1 MIKSLKDTQE
11 MYMEWNQLFLKKEDW
26 QRKTFKMIKS
36 DLISAKDNR
45 FVSYDNT
52 EENHL
57 VMIYG
62 KSQVGKTTLILNMIG
77 LKPDCF
83 SEVYETLRAGV
94 PRGNSSTSTAI
105 IYAKSVNKQ
114 YGCALSSINALSSKD
129 TQYYD
134 KKRMIAHLEKIRQQ
148 VENNKVPPNSILFIY
163 IPKNY
168 FIQDSTADSISIMDM
183 PGIESRNHKE
193 DIHVQNLMTKYI
205 PISSVCIIACRS
217 NEIQSLETLVLP
229 NHLEWKRM
237 EHRFILVITHAYND
251 GTTKQYFR
259 TTPSKRTSNFYDYVV
274 DAYTQEIRKILGAKN
289 QTEVYPVDVGDTLTR
304 LCNEEIKRDND
315 RKEII
320 ETKDRVLANLRK
332 SIIGHKGE
340 RLKSAL
346 MDLDIIIKHYR
357 EDEIQRINEEISVLC
372 SKIDNKKNL
381 IKRTDH
387 DIKELSG
394 EDSEQDELLSEIK
407 ELEKVSGQFN
417 SLLYSCV
424 SELSSQTK
432 QYILES
438 SLFKSKGND
447 DYLKDKEQQVLGFM
461 RTTVSASVKRYIQSI
476 NRLIRQ
482 ADIDIIINSAQM
494 QIEADSFILE
504 EQNSIYPPKKG
515 LFSKREK
522 VLLESIEAICVSI
535 QGSINKH
542 LNSYVNNCI
551 SEIEKHISDKR
562 QQINRISSSIKQE
575 EGKKKKYL
583 SEIKSLEKQIEEL
596 KSSKKDIEQKKT
608 QDQKTLAT
616 YLEYAER
623 AYIEQRNN
631 VIQQINKSKSADDK
645 LLLILFLGV
654 LDKDYQKVTG
664 GIHENGNQFSIS
676 Q

>member
-1 MIKSLKDTQE
+1 
-11 MYMEWNQLFLKKEDW
+11 MEWNQLFLKKEDW
-26 QRKTFKMIKS
+26 QRKTFEMIKS
-36 DLISAKDNR
+36 NLISAKDNR
-45 FVSYDNT
+45 FVRYDNT

-105 IYAKSVNKQ
+105 IYAKSINEQ
-114 YGCALSSINALSSKD
+114 YGCALSSMNAISSKD

-134 KKRMIAHLEKIRQQ
+134 KKGMISHLEKIRQQ
-148 VENNKVPPNSILFIY
+148 VENNRVPQDNILFIY

-237 EHRFILVITHAYND
+237 EHRFILAITHAYND

-259 TTPSKRTSNFYDYVV
+259 TIPSKRTSNFYDYVV
-274 DAYTQEIRKILGAKN
+274 DAYTQEIRKILGTKN

-304 LCNEEIKRDND
+304 LCNKEIKRDND

-320 ETKDRVLANLRK
+320 ETKDRVLVNLRK

-346 MDLDIIIKHYR
+346 MDLDVIIKHYG
-357 EDEIQRINEEISVLC
+357 EDEIQRIDEEISVLS

-387 DIKELSG
+387 DIDNLSG
-394 EDSEQDELLSEIK
+394 EDSEQDELLFEIK

-424 SELSSQTK
+424 SDLSSQTK

-438 SLFKSKGND
+438 SLFKSKSND
-447 DYLKDKEQQVLGFM
+447 DYLKDKEQRVLGFM
-461 RTTVSASVKRYIQSI
+461 RTAVSTSVEQYIQSI

-494 QIEADSFILE
+494 QTEADSFILE

-542 LNSYVNNCI
+542 SNSYVNNCI
-551 SEIEKHISDKR
+551 SEIENHISDKR

-583 SEIKSLEKQIEEL
+583 SEIISLEKQIEEL

-608 QDQKTLAT
+608 HDQKTLAT
-616 YLEYAER
+616 YLKYAER

-664 GIHENGNQFSIS
+664 GIHENGNQ
-676 Q
+676 

>member
-1 MIKSLKDTQE
+1 

-26 QRKTFKMIKS
+26 QRKTFEMIKS
-36 DLISAKDNR
+36 DLISARDNR
-45 FVSYDNT
+45 FVRYDNT

-77 LKPDCF
+77 LKPECF

-105 IYAKSVNKQ
+105 IYAKSFNEQ

-129 TQYYD
+129 TQYYN
-134 KKRMIAHLEKIRQQ
+134 KKGMISHLEKIREQ
-148 VENNKVPPNSILFIY
+148 VENNRVPPNSILFIY

-168 FIQDSTADSISIMDM
+168 FIPDSTADSISIMDM

-217 NEIQSLETLVLP
+217 NEIQSLESLELP

-259 TTPSKRTSNFYDYVV
+259 KSSSKRTSSFYDYVV
-274 DAYTQEIRKILGAKN
+274 DAYTHEIRKILGAKN
-289 QTEVYPVDVGDTLTR
+289 QTEVYPVDVGDTLIR
-304 LCNEEIKRDND
+304 LCNEEIKSDSD

-346 MDLDIIIKHYR
+346 MDLDVIIKHYG
-357 EDEIQRINEEISVLC
+357 EDEIQRIDKEISDLR
-372 SKIDNKKNL
+372 SKIRDKNKL
-381 IKRTDH
+381 IDRTSN
-387 DIKELSG
+387 DIEKLSG
-394 EDSEQDELLSEIK
+394 EDSEQDELHYEIR
-407 ELEKVSGQFN
+407 ELERISGQFS

-424 SELSSQTK
+424 SNLSVQTK
-432 QYILES
+432 QFILDN

-447 DYLKDKEQQVLGFM
+447 DYLKDKEHSVLSFM
-461 RTTVSASVKRYIQSI
+461 RSTVSTSVEAYIQKL
-476 NRLIRQ
+476 NNLIRQ
-482 ADIDIIINSAQM
+482 AEIDITLNSAQ
-494 QIEADSFILE
+494 IETEADSFILE
-504 EQNSIYPPKKG
+504 EQDNIYPPKKG
-515 LFSKREK
+515 IFSKKEK
-522 VLLESIEAICVSI
+522 VFLESVEAICVSI

-542 LNSYVNNCI
+542 LNTYVNNCI
-551 SEIEKHISDKR
+551 SEIGKRTSDKR
-562 QQINRISSSIKQE
+562 KQINRINSSIKQE
-575 EGKKKKYL
+575 EGKRQKYRL
-583 SEIKSLEKQIEEL
+583 EIKSLEEQIEEL
-596 KSSKKDIEQKKT
+596 KSTKEEIKRKKA

-616 YLEYAER
+616 YLQYANR

-631 VIQQINKSKSADDK
+631 VIQQINKSKNANDK

-664 GIHENGNQFSIS
+664 GIHENGNQYSIS
-676 Q
+676 K

>member
-1 MIKSLKDTQE
+1 
-11 MYMEWNQLFLKKEDW
+11 MEWNQLFLKKEDW
-26 QRKTFKMIKS
+26 QRKTFEMIKS

-45 FVSYDNT
+45 FVRYDNT

-83 SEVYETLRAGV
+83 SDVYETLRAGV

-105 IYAKSVNKQ
+105 IYAKSVNEQ
-114 YGCALSSINALSSKD
+114 YGCALSSLNALSSKD

-163 IPKNY
+163 IPKNC
-168 FIQDSTADSISIMDM
+168 FIQDSMADSISIMDM

-259 TTPSKRTSNFYDYVV
+259 TTPSERTGNFYDYVV
-274 DAYTQEIRKILGAKN
+274 DAYAREIRKILGAKN
-289 QTEVYPVDVGDTLTR
+289 RTEVYPVDVGDTLTR
-304 LCNEEIKRDND
+304 LCNEEIKRDSD

-332 SIIGHKGE
+332 SIIDHKGE

-346 MDLDIIIKHYR
+346 MDLDVIIKHYG
-357 EDEIQRINEEISVLC
+357 ENEIQHIDEEISVLC
-372 SKIDNKKNL
+372 SKIDNKNNL
-381 IKRTDH
+381 INRTDR
-387 DIKELSG
+387 DIEKLIG
-394 EDSEQDELLSEIK
+394 EDGEQDELLSEIK
-407 ELEKVSGQFN
+407 ELEKVSEQFY

-424 SELSSQTK
+424 SDFSSQTK
-432 QYILES
+432 QYILKS
-438 SLFKSKGND
+438 SLFKCNGND
-447 DYLKDKEQQVLGFM
+447 NYLEDKEQQVLGFM
-461 RTTVSASVKRYIQSI
+461 RTTVLASVEQYIQSI

-494 QIEADSFILE
+494 QTEADSFILE

-535 QGSINKH
+535 EGCINKH

-551 SEIEKHISDKR
+551 SEIKKSIIDKR
-562 QQINRISSSIKQE
+562 QQRNRISSSIKQE

-608 QDQKTLAT
+608 QEQKTLAM

-631 VIQQINKSKSADDK
+631 VIQQINESKSADDK

-664 GIHENGNQFSIS
+664 GIHENGNQYSIS

>member
-1 MIKSLKDTQE
+1 
-11 MYMEWNQLFLKKEDW
+11 MEWNQLFLKKEDW
-26 QRKTFKMIKS
+26 QRKTFEIIKS
-36 DLISAKDNR
+36 DLISARDNR
-45 FVSYDNT
+45 FVRYDNT
-52 EENHL
+52 VENHL

-77 LKPDCF
+77 LKPECF
-83 SEVYETLRAGV
+83 SEVYETLRAEV

-105 IYAKSVNKQ
+105 IYAKSVNEQ
-114 YGCALSSINALSSKD
+114 YGCALSSIDALSSKD

-134 KKRMIAHLEKIRQQ
+134 KKGMISHLEKIRKQ
-148 VENNKVPPNSILFIY
+148 VENNRVLPNSILFIY

-168 FIQDSTADSISIMDM
+168 FIPDSTADSISIMDM

-217 NEIQSLETLVLP
+217 NEIQSLESLELP

-259 TTPSKRTSNFYDYVV
+259 TSSSKRTSSFYDYVV
-274 DAYTQEIRKILGAKN
+274 DAYTLEIRKILGTKN
-289 QTEVYPVDVGDTLTR
+289 QTEVYPVDVGDTLIR
-304 LCNEEIKRDND
+304 LCSEEIKSDSD

-346 MDLDIIIKHYR
+346 MDLDVIIKHYG
-357 EDEIQRINEEISVLC
+357 EDEIQRIDDEISDLR
-372 SKIDNKKNL
+372 SKISDKNKL
-381 IKRTDH
+381 IDRTSN
-387 DIKELSG
+387 DIEKLSG
-394 EDSEQDELLSEIK
+394 EDSEQDELHYEIR
-407 ELEKVSGQFN
+407 ELERISGQFS

-424 SELSSQTK
+424 SNLSVQTK
-432 QYILES
+432 QYILDH

-447 DYLKDKEQQVLGFM
+447 DYIKDKEHSVLSFM
-461 RTTVSASVKRYIQSI
+461 RATISTSVEAYIQKL
-476 NRLIRQ
+476 NKLIGQ
-482 ADIDIIINSAQM
+482 AEIDIILNSAQ
-494 QIEADSFILE
+494 IETEADSFILE
-504 EQNSIYPPKKG
+504 EQDSIYPPPKG
-515 LFSKREK
+515 IFSKKEK
-522 VLLESIEAICVSI
+522 VFLESVEAICVSI

-542 LNSYVNNCI
+542 LNSYVNDCI
-551 SEIEKHISDKR
+551 SEIGKHISDKR

-575 EGKKKKYL
+575 EGKRQKYRL
-583 SEIKSLEKQIEEL
+583 EIKSLEKQIEEL
-596 KSSKKDIEQKKT
+596 KSSKEAIEQKKA
-608 QDQKTLAT
+608 QDQKTLAA
-616 YLEYAER
+616 YLQYAER

-631 VIQQINKSKSADDK
+631 VIQQINKSKSTDDK

-664 GIHENGNQFSIS
+664 GIHENGNQYSIS

>member
-1 MIKSLKDTQE
+1 
-11 MYMEWNQLFLKKEDW
+11 MEWNQLFLKKEDW

-45 FVSYDNT
+45 FVRYDNT

-357 EDEIQRINEEISVLC
+357 KDEIQRINEEISVLC

-504 EQNSIYPPKKG
+504 EQNSIYPPKNG

>member
-26 QRKTFKMIKS
+26 QRKTFEMIKS

-45 FVSYDNT
+45 FVRYDNT

-83 SEVYETLRAGV
+83 SDVYETLRAGV

-105 IYAKSVNKQ
+105 IYAKSVNEQ
-114 YGCALSSINALSSKD
+114 YGCALSSLNALSSKD

-163 IPKNY
+163 IPKNC
-168 FIQDSTADSISIMDM
+168 FIQDSMADSISIMDM

-259 TTPSKRTSNFYDYVV
+259 TTPSERTGNFYDYVV
-274 DAYTQEIRKILGAKN
+274 DAYAREIRKILGAKN
-289 QTEVYPVDVGDTLTR
+289 RTEVYPVDVGDTLTR
-304 LCNEEIKRDND
+304 LCNEEIKRDSD

-332 SIIGHKGE
+332 SIIDHKGE

-346 MDLDIIIKHYR
+346 MDLDVIIKHYG
-357 EDEIQRINEEISVLC
+357 ENEIQHIDEEISVLC
-372 SKIDNKKNL
+372 SKIDNKNNL
-381 IKRTDH
+381 INRTDR
-387 DIKELSG
+387 DIEKLIG
-394 EDSEQDELLSEIK
+394 EDGEQDELLSEIK
-407 ELEKVSGQFN
+407 ELEKVSEQFY

-424 SELSSQTK
+424 SDFSSQTK
-432 QYILES
+432 QYILKS
-438 SLFKSKGND
+438 SLFKCNGND
-447 DYLKDKEQQVLGFM
+447 NYLEDKEQQVLGFM
-461 RTTVSASVKRYIQSI
+461 RTTVLASVEQYIQSI

-494 QIEADSFILE
+494 QTEADSFILE

-535 QGSINKH
+535 EGCINKH

-551 SEIEKHISDKR
+551 SEIKKSIIDKR
-562 QQINRISSSIKQE
+562 QQRNRISSSIKQE

-608 QDQKTLAT
+608 QDQKTLAM

-631 VIQQINKSKSADDK
+631 VIQQINESKSADDK

-664 GIHENGNQFSIS
+664 GIHENGNQYSIS

>member
-1 MIKSLKDTQE
+1 
-11 MYMEWNQLFLKKEDW
+11 MEWNQLFLKKEDW
-26 QRKTFKMIKS
+26 QRKTFEMIKR

-45 FVSYDNT
+45 FVRYDNT

-77 LKPDCF
+77 LKSDCF

-105 IYAKSVNKQ
+105 IYAKSVNEQ

-134 KKRMIAHLEKIRQQ
+134 KKGMISHLEKIRQQ
-148 VENNKVPPNSILFIY
+148 VESNRVPPNSILFIY
-163 IPKNY
+163 IPKDY

-217 NEIQSLETLVLP
+217 NEIQSLESLVLP

-251 GTTKQYFR
+251 GTTKKYFK
-259 TTPSKRTSNFYDYVV
+259 TSPSQRNNKFYDYVV

-304 LCNEEIKRDND
+304 LCNEEIKRDSD

-320 ETKDRVLANLRK
+320 ETKDRVLSNLRK

-346 MDLDIIIKHYR
+346 MDLDVIIKHYG
-357 EDEIQRINEEISVLC
+357 EDEIKRIDEEISVLC
-372 SKIDNKKNL
+372 SKIDNKNNL
-381 IKRTDH
+381 INRTDH
-387 DIKELSG
+387 DIDKLSG
-394 EDSEQDELLSEIK
+394 EGSEQDELLSEIK

-424 SELSSQTK
+424 SDLSSQTK
-432 QYILES
+432 QYILEH

-447 DYLKDKEQQVLGFM
+447 DYLKDKEHSVLSFI
-461 RTTVSASVKRYIQSI
+461 RATVSTSVEAYIQKL
-476 NRLIRQ
+476 NKLNWQ
-482 ADIDIIINSAQM
+482 AEIDIILNSAQ
-494 QIEADSFILE
+494 IETEADSFILE
-504 EQNSIYPPKKG
+504 EQDSIYPSKKG
-515 LFSKREK
+515 IFSKKEK
-522 VLLESIEAICVSI
+522 VFLDSVEAICVSI

-542 LNSYVNNCI
+542 LNSYVNDCV
-551 SEIEKHISDKR
+551 SEIGKHISEKR
-562 QQINRISSSIKQE
+562 QQINRINSSIKQKQ
-575 EGKKKKYL
+575 GRMQNYRL
-583 SEIKSLEKQIEEL
+583 EIKSLEKQIEEL
-596 KSSKKDIEQKKT
+596 RSSKDAIEQKKA

-616 YLEYAER
+616 YLQYAER
-623 AYIEQRNN
+623 AYIEQRTN
-631 VIQQINKSKSADDK
+631 VIQQINESKSADDK

-664 GIHENGNQFSIS
+664 GIHENGNQYSIS
-676 Q
+676 K

>member
-1 MIKSLKDTQE
+1 
-11 MYMEWNQLFLKKEDW
+11 MEWNQLFLKKEDW
-26 QRKTFKMIKS
+26 QRKTFEMIKS

-45 FVSYDNT
+45 FVRYDNT

-83 SEVYETLRAGV
+83 SDVYETLRAGV

-105 IYAKSVNKQ
+105 IYAKSVNEQ
-114 YGCALSSINALSSKD
+114 YGCALSSLNALSSKD

-163 IPKNY
+163 IPKNC
-168 FIQDSTADSISIMDM
+168 FIQDSMADSISIMDM

-259 TTPSKRTSNFYDYVV
+259 TTPSERTGNFYDYVV
-274 DAYTQEIRKILGAKN
+274 DAYAREIRKILGAKN
-289 QTEVYPVDVGDTLTR
+289 RTEVYPVDVGDTLTR
-304 LCNEEIKRDND
+304 LCNEEIKRDSD

-332 SIIGHKGE
+332 SIIDHKGE

-346 MDLDIIIKHYR
+346 MDLDVIIKHYG
-357 EDEIQRINEEISVLC
+357 ENEIQHIDEEISVLC
-372 SKIDNKKNL
+372 SKIDNKNNL
-381 IKRTDH
+381 INRTDR
-387 DIKELSG
+387 DIEKLIG
-394 EDSEQDELLSEIK
+394 EDGEQDELLSEIK
-407 ELEKVSGQFN
+407 ELEKVSEQFY

-424 SELSSQTK
+424 SDFSSQTK
-432 QYILES
+432 QYILKS
-438 SLFKSKGND
+438 SLFKCNGND
-447 DYLKDKEQQVLGFM
+447 NYLEDKEQQVLGFM
-461 RTTVSASVKRYIQSI
+461 RTTVLASVEQYIQSI

-482 ADIDIIINSAQM
+482 ADIDIIINSAQ
-494 QIEADSFILE
+494 
-504 EQNSIYPPKKG
+504 
-515 LFSKREK
+515 
-522 VLLESIEAICVSI
+522 
-535 QGSINKH
+535 
-542 LNSYVNNCI
+542 
-551 SEIEKHISDKR
+551 R
-562 QQINRISSSIKQE
+562 Q
-575 EGKKKKYL
+575 
-583 SEIKSLEKQIEEL
+583 
-596 KSSKKDIEQKKT
+596 
-608 QDQKTLAT
+608 AFF
-616 YLEYAER
+616 A
-623 AYIEQRNN
+623 
-631 VIQQINKSKSADDK
+631 
-645 LLLILFLGV
+645 
-654 LDKDYQKVTG
+654 
-664 GIHENGNQFSIS
+664 
-676 Q
+676 

>member
-1 MIKSLKDTQE
+1 
-11 MYMEWNQLFLKKEDW
+11 MEWNQLFLKKEDW
-26 QRKTFKMIKS
+26 QRKTFEMIKS

-45 FVSYDNT
+45 FVRYDNT

-105 IYAKSVNKQ
+105 IYAKSINEQ
-114 YGCALSSINALSSKD
+114 YGCALSSMNAISSKD

-134 KKRMIAHLEKIRQQ
+134 KKGMISHLEKIRQQ
-148 VENNKVPPNSILFIY
+148 VENNRVSQDNILFIY

-304 LCNEEIKRDND
+304 LCNEEIKRDSD

-320 ETKDRVLANLRK
+320 ETKDRVLSNLRK

-346 MDLDIIIKHYR
+346 MDFDVIIKHYG
-357 EDEIQRINEEISVLC
+357 EDEIQRIDEEISVLS

-387 DIKELSG
+387 DIKNLSG
-394 EDSEQDELLSEIK
+394 EDSEQDELLFEIK

-417 SLLYSCV
+417 SLLYSCI
-424 SELSSQTK
+424 SDLSSQTK
-432 QYILES
+432 QYILEH

-447 DYLKDKEQQVLGFM
+447 DYLKDKEHSVLSFI
-461 RTTVSASVKRYIQSI
+461 RTTVSTSVEAYIQKL
-476 NRLIRQ
+476 NKLIRQ
-482 ADIDIIINSAQM
+482 AEIDIILNSV
-494 QIEADSFILE
+494 QIETEADSFILE
-504 EQNSIYPPKKG
+504 EQDSIYPPKKG
-515 LFSKREK
+515 IFSKKEK
-522 VLLESIEAICVSI
+522 VFLDSVEAICVSI

-542 LNSYVNNCI
+542 LNSYVNDCVSEIGKYI
-551 SEIEKHISDKR
+551 SEKR
-562 QQINRISSSIKQE
+562 QRINRINSSIKQKQ
-575 EGKKKKYL
+575 GRMQNYRL
-583 SEIKSLEKQIEEL
+583 EIKSLAKKIEEL
-596 KSSKKDIEQKKT
+596 KSSKDAIEQKKA

-616 YLEYAER
+616 YLQYAER
-623 AYIEQRNN
+623 AYIEQRTN

-664 GIHENGNQFSIS
+664 GFNENGNQYTIS

>member
-1 MIKSLKDTQE
+1 
-11 MYMEWNQLFLKKEDW
+11 MEWNQLFLKKEDW
-26 QRKTFKMIKS
+26 QRKTFEMIKS

-45 FVSYDNT
+45 FVRYDNT
-52 EENHL
+52 KENHL

-77 LKPDCF
+77 LKPDYF

-105 IYAKSVNKQ
+105 IYAKSVNEQ

-134 KKRMIAHLEKIRQQ
+134 KKEMISHLEKIRQQ
-148 VENNKVPPNSILFIY
+148 VESNRVPPNSILFIY

-168 FIQDSTADSISIMDM
+168 FIQDSASDNISIMDM
-183 PGIESRNHKE
+183 PGVESRNHKE

-205 PISSVCIIACRS
+205 PISSVCIITCRS
-217 NEIQSLETLVLP
+217 NDIQYLESLVLP

-237 EHRFILVITHAYND
+237 EHRFVLVITHAYND
-251 GTTKQYFR
+251 GSTKQYFK
-259 TTPSKRTSNFYDYVV
+259 TSPSKRKSNFYNYVV

-289 QTEVYPVDVGDTLTR
+289 RTEVYPVDVGDTLAR
-304 LCNEEIKRDND
+304 LCSEEIKEDND

-346 MDLDIIIKHYR
+346 MDLDVIIKHYG
-357 EDEIQRINEEISVLC
+357 EDEIQRIDEEKSVLL
-372 SKIDNKKNL
+372 SKINDKNNLIDHIKNL
-381 IKRTDH
+381 R
-387 DIKELSG
+387 G

-407 ELEKVSGQFN
+407 ELEKVLGQFN
-417 SLLYSCV
+417 SLLYSCI
-424 SELSSQTK
+424 SNLSSQTK
-432 QYILES
+432 QYILEN

-447 DYLKDKEQQVLGFM
+447 DYLKDKEQNVLSFM
-461 RTTVSASVKRYIQSI
+461 RATVSASVELYIQSL

-482 ADIDIIINSAQM
+482 ADIDIILNSAQM
-494 QIEADSFILE
+494 QTEADSFILE
-504 EQNSIYPPKKG
+504 EQNSVYPPKKG
-515 LFSKREK
+515 LFSKKEK
-522 VLLESIEAICVSI
+522 VFLERIEAICVSI
-535 QGSINKH
+535 QGRINKH
-542 LNSYVNNCI
+542 LNSYVNKCI
-551 SEIEKHISDKR
+551 SEIGNHIRDKR
-562 QQINRISSSIKQE
+562 QQINRINSSIKQK
-575 EGKKKKYL
+575 EGKKQKYS
-583 SEIKSLEKQIEEL
+583 SEIKSLKKQIEAL
-596 KSSKKDIEQKKT
+596 KSSKEEIEQKKA

-616 YLEYAER
+616 YLQYAER

-631 VIQQINKSKSADDK
+631 VIQQINKSKSTDDK

-654 LDKDYQKVTG
+654 LDKDYQKVKG
-664 GIHENGNQFSIS
+664 GIHENGNQYSIS
-676 Q
+676 K

>member
-1 MIKSLKDTQE
+1 
-11 MYMEWNQLFLKKEDW
+11 MEWNQLFLKKEDW

>member
-1 MIKSLKDTQE
+1 
-11 MYMEWNQLFLKKEDW
+11 MEWNQLFLKKEDW
-26 QRKTFKMIKS
+26 QRKTFEMIKS

-45 FVSYDNT
+45 FVRYDNT

-105 IYAKSVNKQ
+105 IYAKSVNEQ

-134 KKRMIAHLEKIRQQ
+134 KMRMIAHLEKIRQQ

-229 NHLEWKRM
+229 NHFEWKKM

-259 TTPSKRTSNFYDYVV
+259 TPPSKRTDNFYDYVV
-274 DAYTQEIRKILGAKN
+274 DAYTREIRKILGAKN
-289 QTEVYPVDVGDTLTR
+289 RTEVYPVDVGDTLTR
-304 LCNEEIKRDND
+304 LCNEEIKRDSD

-346 MDLDIIIKHYR
+346 MDLDVIIKHYG
-357 EDEIQRINEEISVLC
+357 EDEIQRIDEEISVLC
-372 SKIDNKKNL
+372 SKIDNKNNL
-381 IKRTDH
+381 IKRTDR
-387 DIKELSG
+387 DIEKLIG
-394 EDSEQDELLSEIK
+394 EDGEQDELLSEIK

-417 SLLYSCV
+417 FLLYSCI
-424 SELSSQTK
+424 SDFTSQTK
-432 QYILES
+432 QYILKN
-438 SLFKSKGND
+438 SLFECKDND
-447 DYLKDKEQQVLGFM
+447 NYLKDKEQQVLGFM
-461 RTTVSASVKRYIQSI
+461 RTVVLASVEQYIQSI

-494 QIEADSFILE
+494 QTEADSFILE
-504 EQNSIYPPKKG
+504 EENSIYPPKKG
-515 LFSKREK
+515 LFSKREN

-535 QGSINKH
+535 EGRINKH

-551 SEIEKHISDKR
+551 AEIEKSIIDKR
-562 QQINRISSSIKQE
+562 QQINRIISSIKQE
-575 EGKKKKYL
+575 EEKKKKYL
-583 SEIKSLEKQIEEL
+583 SEIKSLKKQIEEL
-596 KSSKKDIEQKKT
+596 KCSKEDIEQKKT
-608 QDQKTLAT
+608 QDQKTLAM

-623 AYIEQRNN
+623 AYTEQRND
-631 VIQQINKSKSADDK
+631 VIRRINESKSADDK

-664 GIHENGNQFSIS
+664 GIHENGNQYSIS

>member
-1 MIKSLKDTQE
+1 
-11 MYMEWNQLFLKKEDW
+11 MEWNQLFLKKEDW
-26 QRKTFKMIKS
+26 QRKTFEMIKS
-36 DLISAKDNR
+36 DLISARDNR
-45 FVSYDNT
+45 FVRYDNT

-77 LKPDCF
+77 LKPECF

-105 IYAKSVNKQ
+105 IYAKSFNEQ

-129 TQYYD
+129 TQYYN
-134 KKRMIAHLEKIRQQ
+134 KKGMISHLEKIREQ
-148 VENNKVPPNSILFIY
+148 VENNRVPPNSILFIY

-168 FIQDSTADSISIMDM
+168 FIPDSTADSISIMDM

-217 NEIQSLETLVLP
+217 NEIQSLESLELP

-259 TTPSKRTSNFYDYVV
+259 KSSSKRTSSFYDYVV
-274 DAYTQEIRKILGAKN
+274 DAYTHEIRKILGAKN
-289 QTEVYPVDVGDTLTR
+289 QTEVYPVDVGDTLIR
-304 LCNEEIKRDND
+304 LCNEEIKSDSD

-346 MDLDIIIKHYR
+346 MDLDVIIKHYG
-357 EDEIQRINEEISVLC
+357 EDEIQRIDKEISDLR
-372 SKIDNKKNL
+372 SKIRDKNKL
-381 IKRTDH
+381 IDRTSN
-387 DIKELSG
+387 DIEKLSG
-394 EDSEQDELLSEIK
+394 EDSEQDELHYEIR
-407 ELEKVSGQFN
+407 ELERISGQFS

-424 SELSSQTK
+424 SNLSVQTK
-432 QYILES
+432 QFILDN

-447 DYLKDKEQQVLGFM
+447 DYLKDKEHSVLSFM
-461 RTTVSASVKRYIQSI
+461 RSTVSTSVEAYIQKL
-476 NRLIRQ
+476 NNLIRQ
-482 ADIDIIINSAQM
+482 AEIDITLNSAQ
-494 QIEADSFILE
+494 IETEADSFILE
-504 EQNSIYPPKKG
+504 EQDNIYPPKKG
-515 LFSKREK
+515 IFSKKEK
-522 VLLESIEAICVSI
+522 VFLESVEAICVSI

-542 LNSYVNNCI
+542 LNTYVNNCI
-551 SEIEKHISDKR
+551 SEIGKRTSDKR
-562 QQINRISSSIKQE
+562 KQINRINSSIKQE
-575 EGKKKKYL
+575 EGKRQKYRL
-583 SEIKSLEKQIEEL
+583 EIKSLEEQIEEL
-596 KSSKKDIEQKKT
+596 KSTKEEIKRKKA

-616 YLEYAER
+616 YLQYANR

-631 VIQQINKSKSADDK
+631 VIQQINKSKNANDK

-664 GIHENGNQFSIS
+664 GIHENGNQYSIS
-676 Q
+676 K

>member
-1 MIKSLKDTQE
+1 MD
-11 MYMEWNQLFLKKEDW
+11 WNQLFLKKEDW
-26 QRKTFKMIKS
+26 QCKTFEMIKS
-36 DLISAKDNR
+36 DLISVKNNR
-45 FVSYDNT
+45 FVRYDNT
-52 EENHL
+52 KENHL

-105 IYAKSVNKQ
+105 IYAKSINEQ
-114 YGCALSSINALSSKD
+114 YGCALSSMNAISSKD

-134 KKRMIAHLEKIRQQ
+134 KKGMISHLEKIRQQ
-148 VENNKVPPNSILFIY
+148 VENNRVPQDNILFIY

-259 TTPSKRTSNFYDYVV
+259 ESPSERTNNFYDYVI
-274 DAYTQEIRKILGAKN
+274 DAYTQEIRKILGTKN

-304 LCNEEIKRDND
+304 LCNEEIKRDSD

-320 ETKDRVLANLRK
+320 ETKDRVLSNLRK
-332 SIIGHKGE
+332 SIVSHKGE
-340 RLKSAL
+340 KLKSAL
-346 MDLDIIIKHYR
+346 MDLDVIIKHYG
-357 EDEIQRINEEISVLC
+357 EDEIHRIDEEITDLR
-372 SKIDNKKNL
+372 SKISGKNKL
-381 IKRTDH
+381 IERTAN
-387 DIKELSG
+387 DIKELRG
-394 EDSEQDELLSEIK
+394 EDIGQDELPSKIKELLSEIK
-407 ELEKVSGQFN
+407 ELEEVSGQFN

-424 SELSSQTK
+424 SNLADQTK
-432 QYILES
+432 QFIYDN

-447 DYLKDKEQQVLGFM
+447 DYLKDKKQKVLEFM
-461 RTTVSASVKRYIQSI
+461 RNTVSDSAELFIKNLNI
-476 NRLIRQ
+476 LIMQ
-482 ADIDIIINSAQM
+482 AEIDMILNSAQ
-494 QIEADSFILE
+494 IRTKVDSFILE
-504 EQNSIYPPKKG
+504 EQDSIYPSKKG
-515 LFSKREK
+515 IFSKKEK
-522 VLLESIEAICVSI
+522 VFLDSVEAICVSI

-542 LNSYVNNCI
+542 LNSYVNDCV
-551 SEIEKHISDKR
+551 SEIGKHISEKR
-562 QQINRISSSIKQE
+562 QQINRISNSIKQH
-575 EGKKKKYL
+575 EGKSQKYR

-596 KSSKKDIEQKKT
+596 KSSKDAIEQKKA

-616 YLEYAER
+616 YLQYAER
-623 AYIEQRNN
+623 AYIEQRTN

-645 LLLILFLGV
+645 LLLVLFLGV

-664 GIHENGNQFSIS
+664 GINENGNQYSIS

>member
-1 MIKSLKDTQE
+1 
-11 MYMEWNQLFLKKEDW
+11 MEWNQLFLKKEDW

-45 FVSYDNT
+45 FVRYDNT

-168 FIQDSTADSISIMDM
+168 FIQDSMADSISIMDM

-357 EDEIQRINEEISVLC
+357 KDEIQRINEEISVLC

-551 SEIEKHISDKR
+551 SEIEKHLSDKR

>member
-1 MIKSLKDTQE
+1 
-11 MYMEWNQLFLKKEDW
+11 MEWNQLFLKKEDW
-26 QRKTFKMIKS
+26 QRKTFEMIKS

-45 FVSYDNT
+45 FVRYDNT

-83 SEVYETLRAGV
+83 SDVYETLRAGV

-105 IYAKSVNKQ
+105 IYAKSVNEQ
-114 YGCALSSINALSSKD
+114 YGCALSSLNALSSKD

-163 IPKNY
+163 IPKNC
-168 FIQDSTADSISIMDM
+168 FIQDSMADSISIMDM

-229 NHLEWKRM
+229 NHFEWKRM

-259 TTPSKRTSNFYDYVV
+259 TTPSKRTGNFYDYVV
-274 DAYTQEIRKILGAKN
+274 DAYAREIRTILGAKN
-289 QTEVYPVDVGDTLTR
+289 RTEVYPVDVGDTLTR
-304 LCNEEIKRDND
+304 LCNEEIKRDSD

-346 MDLDIIIKHYR
+346 MDLDVIIKHYG
-357 EDEIQRINEEISVLC
+357 ENEIQHIDEEISVLC
-372 SKIDNKKNL
+372 SKIDNKNNL
-381 IKRTDH
+381 INRTDR
-387 DIKELSG
+387 DIEKLIG
-394 EDSEQDELLSEIK
+394 EDGEQDELLSEIK
-407 ELEKVSGQFN
+407 ELEKVSGQFY

-424 SELSSQTK
+424 SDFSSQTK
-432 QYILES
+432 QYILKS
-438 SLFKSKGND
+438 SLFKCNGND
-447 DYLKDKEQQVLGFM
+447 NYLEDKEQQVLGFM
-461 RTTVSASVKRYIQSI
+461 RTTVSASVEQYIQSI

-535 QGSINKH
+535 EGCINKH

-551 SEIEKHISDKR
+551 SEIKKSIIDKR
-562 QQINRISSSIKQE
+562 QQRNRISSSIKQE

-596 KSSKKDIEQKKT
+596 KSSKKDIELKKT
-608 QDQKTLAT
+608 QDQKTLAM

-631 VIQQINKSKSADDK
+631 VIQQINESKSADDK

-664 GIHENGNQFSIS
+664 GIHENGNQYSIS

>member
-1 MIKSLKDTQE
+1 

-26 QRKTFKMIKS
+26 QRKTFEMIKS
-36 DLISAKDNR
+36 DLISARDNR
-45 FVSYDNT
+45 FVRYDNT

-77 LKPDCF
+77 LKPECF

-105 IYAKSVNKQ
+105 IYAKSFNEQ

-129 TQYYD
+129 TQYYN
-134 KKRMIAHLEKIRQQ
+134 KKGMISHLEKIREQ
-148 VENNKVPPNSILFIY
+148 VENNRVPPNSILFIY

-168 FIQDSTADSISIMDM
+168 FIPDSTADSISIMDM

-217 NEIQSLETLVLP
+217 NEIQSLESLELP

-259 TTPSKRTSNFYDYVV
+259 KSSSKRTSSFYDYVV
-274 DAYTQEIRKILGAKN
+274 DAYTHEIRKILGAKN
-289 QTEVYPVDVGDTLTR
+289 QTEVYPVDVGDTLIR
-304 LCNEEIKRDND
+304 LCNEEIKSDSD

-346 MDLDIIIKHYR
+346 MDLDVIIKHYG
-357 EDEIQRINEEISVLC
+357 EDEIQRIDKEISDLR
-372 SKIDNKKNL
+372 SKIRDKNKL
-381 IKRTDH
+381 IDRTSN
-387 DIKELSG
+387 DIEKLSG
-394 EDSEQDELLSEIK
+394 EDSEQDELHYEIR
-407 ELEKVSGQFN
+407 ELERISGQFS

-424 SELSSQTK
+424 SNLSVQTK
-432 QYILES
+432 QFILDN

-447 DYLKDKEQQVLGFM
+447 DYLKDKEHSVLSFM
-461 RTTVSASVKRYIQSI
+461 RSTVSTSVEAYIQKL
-476 NRLIRQ
+476 NNLIRQ
-482 ADIDIIINSAQM
+482 AEIDITLNSAQ
-494 QIEADSFILE
+494 IETEADSFILE
-504 EQNSIYPPKKG
+504 EQDNIYPPKKG
-515 LFSKREK
+515 IFSKKEK
-522 VLLESIEAICVSI
+522 VFLESVEAICVSI

-542 LNSYVNNCI
+542 LNTYVNNCI
-551 SEIEKHISDKR
+551 SEIGKRTSDKR
-562 QQINRISSSIKQE
+562 KQINRINSSIKQE
-575 EGKKKKYL
+575 EGKRQKYRL
-583 SEIKSLEKQIEEL
+583 EIKSLEEQIEEL
-596 KSSKKDIEQKKT
+596 KSTKEEIKRKKA

-616 YLEYAER
+616 YLQYANR

-631 VIQQINKSKSADDK
+631 VIQQINKSKNANDK
-645 LLLILFLGV
+645 LLLIVFV
-654 LDKDYQKVTG
+654 K
-664 GIHENGNQFSIS
+664 
-676 Q
+676 

>member
-1 MIKSLKDTQE
+1 
-11 MYMEWNQLFLKKEDW
+11 MEWNQLFLKKEDW
-26 QRKTFKMIKS
+26 QRKTFEMIKN
-36 DLISAKDNR
+36 DLISARDNR
-45 FVSYDNT
+45 FVRYDNT

-77 LKPDCF
+77 LKPECF

-105 IYAKSVNKQ
+105 IYAKSINEQ

-134 KKRMIAHLEKIRQQ
+134 KKGMIGHLEKIRQQ
-148 VENNKVPPNSILFIY
+148 VENNRVPPNSILFIY
-163 IPKNY
+163 IPKNC

-183 PGIESRNHKE
+183 PGIESKNHKE

-217 NEIQSLETLVLP
+217 NDIQSLESLVLP

-251 GTTKQYFR
+251 GSTKQYFK
-259 TTPSKRTSNFYDYVV
+259 TSPSKRNRNFYDYVV
-274 DAYTQEIRKILGAKN
+274 DAYTQEIRKILGEKN

-304 LCNEEIKRDND
+304 LCREEIKSNND

-346 MDLDIIIKHYR
+346 MDLDVIIKHYG
-357 EDEIQRINEEISVLC
+357 EDEIQQIDEEILVLN
-372 SKIDNKKNL
+372 SKIEDKNKL
-381 IKRTDH
+381 IECTSN
-387 DIKELSG
+387 DIDKLSG
-394 EDSEQDELLSEIK
+394 EDSEQDELLSEIE
-407 ELEKVSGQFN
+407 ELKKLSDQFS

-424 SELSSQTK
+424 SNLSSQTK
-432 QYILES
+432 QYILEN
-438 SLFKSKGND
+438 SLFKTKSND
-447 DYLKDKEQQVLGFM
+447 DYLKDKEQKALSFM
-461 RTTVSASVKRYIQSI
+461 RMMISDSVKLYTQKL
-476 NRLIRQ
+476 NKLIGQ
-482 ADIDIIINSAQM
+482 ADIDIILNSAQI
-494 QIEADSFILE
+494 QTEADSYILE
-504 EQNSIYPPKKG
+504 EQNSIYPPKKE
-515 LFSKREK
+515 LFSKKEK
-522 VLLESIEAICVSI
+522 VPLESIEAICISI

-542 LNSYVNNCI
+542 LNTYVNNCI
-551 SEIEKHISDKR
+551 FEIGNLISYKK
-562 QQINRISSSIKQE
+562 QQINRISSSIKQQ
-575 EGKKKKYL
+575 EGKIQKYW
-583 SEIKSLEKQIEEL
+583 SEIKSLENKIKEL
-596 KSSKKDIEQKKT
+596 KSSRDEIEQKRT
-608 QDQKTLAT
+608 QDQQTLAM
-616 YLEYAER
+616 YLHYAKQ

-631 VIQQINKSKSADDK
+631 VINQINKSKSVDDK
-645 LLLILFLGV
+645 LLLVLFLGL

-664 GIHENGNQFSIS
+664 GIHESSNQYSIS
-676 Q
+676 K

>member
-1 MIKSLKDTQE
+1 
-11 MYMEWNQLFLKKEDW
+11 MEWNQLFLKKEDW
-26 QRKTFKMIKS
+26 QRKTFEMIKS

-45 FVSYDNT
+45 FVRYDNT

-83 SEVYETLRAGV
+83 SDVYETLRAGV

-105 IYAKSVNKQ
+105 IYAKSVNEQ
-114 YGCALSSINALSSKD
+114 YGCALSSLNALSSKD

-163 IPKNY
+163 IPKNC
-168 FIQDSTADSISIMDM
+168 FIQDSMADSISIMDM

-259 TTPSKRTSNFYDYVV
+259 TTPSERTGNFYDYVV
-274 DAYTQEIRKILGAKN
+274 DAYAREIRKILGAKN
-289 QTEVYPVDVGDTLTR
+289 RTEVYPVDVGDTLTR
-304 LCNEEIKRDND
+304 LCNEEIKRDSD

-332 SIIGHKGE
+332 SIIDHKGE

-346 MDLDIIIKHYR
+346 MDLDVIINHYG
-357 EDEIQRINEEISVLC
+357 ENEIQHIDEEISVLC
-372 SKIDNKKNL
+372 SKIDNKNNL
-381 IKRTDH
+381 INRTDR
-387 DIKELSG
+387 DIEKLIG
-394 EDSEQDELLSEIK
+394 EDGEQDELLSEIK
-407 ELEKVSGQFN
+407 ELEKVSEQFY

-424 SELSSQTK
+424 SDFSSQTK
-432 QYILES
+432 QYILKS
-438 SLFKSKGND
+438 SLFKCNGND
-447 DYLKDKEQQVLGFM
+447 NYLEDKEQQVLGFM
-461 RTTVSASVKRYIQSI
+461 RTTVLASVEQYIQSI

-494 QIEADSFILE
+494 QTEADSFILE

-535 QGSINKH
+535 EGCINKH

-551 SEIEKHISDKR
+551 SEIKKSIIDKR
-562 QQINRISSSIKQE
+562 QQRNRISSSIKQE

-608 QDQKTLAT
+608 QDQKTLAM

-631 VIQQINKSKSADDK
+631 VIQQINESKSADDK

-664 GIHENGNQFSIS
+664 GIHENGNQYSIS